1 MFKRFAAVASVAA
14 LVTLGG
20 TTAAFASTSVIPFN
34 HSVVVNANGTDY
46 FQATSPVVNA
56 PVNAGPANSVDDNF
70 VVLASGP
77 NSVHFALMGSN
88 LCLAD
93 PGSGYGAVDGVVLRT
108 CNGKQW
114 QAFRVI
120 SQGNRLN
127 ALQSVATNQYVQD
140 NGQFNGLTTNADNRN
155 CAVGVPCPA
164 GTVGQNAFNGNA
176 NQEWSFG
183 HFFPNFREV
192 TATENSSQVLSGI
205 NSSVTYTVDVTNHGN
220 VPVSNLVVNENA
232 NVFATLSYGSG
243 PAQSFT
249 ANATA
254 NVVTSGYNTVLSPHS
269 SEGVPGVLNLATF
282 KGQTITFT
290 NSTGTET
297 ILMEVSSAGDHVT
310 FSSTTVPSF
319 SVGNINSVHA
329 VVTET
334 PSVHVNFDPHAH
346 NVHVTPQQEVTN
358 F

>member
-183 HFFPNFREV
+183 HFFPDFRHV
-192 TATENSSQVLSGI
+192 TATESSIQVLAA
-205 NSSVTYTVDVTNHGN
+205 NPFNDAVNYVVEVQNHGN
-220 VPVSNLVVNENA
+220 VSANNLSVVEAVSVQATATNNNTDFSTTVNL
-232 NVFATLSYGSG
+232 
-243 PAQSFT
+243 
-249 ANATA
+249 A
-254 NVVTSGYNTVLSPHS
+254 NVVTSPGSVNVAALIPANHLVVFS
-269 SEGVPGVLNLATF
+269 SASAGTLTLDA
-282 KGQTITFT
+282 
-290 NSTGTET
+290 STGVWTYQR
-297 ILMEVSSAGDHVT
+297 VSGSAVT
-310 FSSTTVPSF
+310 
-319 SVGNINSVHA
+319 
-329 VVTET
+329 
-334 PSVHVNFDPHAH
+334 AH
-346 NVHVTPQQEVTN
+346 GV
-358 F
+358 